1 MESETLNVQDGTT
14 NMTKTDAKRKK
25 SAVDAPRAN
34 LFLMDPEN
42 LVLITDKKHP
52 LYDPR
57 VEWPVSDS
65 MVASV
70 MAKGVIE
77 PVIVRKEGSEIV
89 VIDGRQRTKAAL
101 EANKRLRAEGAPTVR
116 VPTIVRREED
126 AEAFSTS
133 VVLNEIRQAD
143 DVLTKAQKA
152 QKLLN
157 MGRSEK
163 EVAADFGVTTVSIK
177 NWLAVLEL
185 APEVRKAVS
194 DDLVSAHDAVKT
206 LGKLDREEQ
215 VKGLSK
221 LIESAPAKRSRTGKD
236 EKPKKKVSPVGRL
249 RSIYRNEEVMNAL
262 SKREQA
268 LIGWIFG
275 KVTKG
280 DLVESIPRLGDLI

>member
-1 MESETLNVQDGTT
+1 MTMNIEDTMG
-14 NMTKTDAKRKK
+14 TKTEPKRKK
-25 SAVDAPRAN
+25 TSIDAPRGN
-34 LFLMDPEN
+34 LFLMEPED

-77 PVIVRKEGSEIV
+77 PVIVRKEGNEIV
-89 VIDGRQRTKAAL
+89 VIDGRQRTKAAK
-101 EANKRLRAEGAPTVR
+101 EANKRLRSEGAPTVR
-116 VPTIVRREED
+116 VPVIIRREGD
-126 AEAFSTS
+126 TEAFSTS

-143 DVLTKAQKA
+143 DVLTKAEKA
-152 QKLLN
+152 QRLLN

-185 APEVRKAVS
+185 APEVRKAVK
-194 DDLVSAHDAVKT
+194 DEKISAHDAVKS
-206 LGKLDREEQ
+206 LGKLDRDEQ
-215 VKGLSK
+215 VKSLPA
-221 LIESAPAKRSRTGKD
+221 LIESAPTKRSRGGKD

-249 RSIYRNEEVMNAL
+249 RTIYRSEEIMGAL

-280 DLVESIPRLGDLI
+280 DLVESIPRLGDLL